1 MSYHKDKHCTI
12 HTIHNNMY
20 MCIVTNIATCIVD
33 RIDDNTVMDIVS
45 IVILPYI
52 VIIVSIK

>member
-1 MSYHKDKHCTI
+1 
-12 HTIHNNMY
+12 MY